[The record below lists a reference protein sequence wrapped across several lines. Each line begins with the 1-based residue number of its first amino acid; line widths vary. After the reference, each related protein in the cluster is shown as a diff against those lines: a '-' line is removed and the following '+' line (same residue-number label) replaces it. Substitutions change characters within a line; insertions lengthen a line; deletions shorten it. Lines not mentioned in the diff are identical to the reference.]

1 MFKTKKSRELLMN
14 TIFGCTFY
22 GSIAIFSTLTM
33 GTLYGIV
40 AVSSMMLLS
49 YLILKFV
56 EWVQDGSEEAS

>member
-14 TIFGCTFY
+14 TIFGCVFY
-22 GSIAIFSTLTM
+22 GGVALLSVLTM

-40 AVSSMMLLS
+40 MVSSMMLLS

-56 EWVQDGSEEAS
+56 EWVQDGSEEA

>member
-1 MFKTKKSRELLMN
+1 MN
-14 TIFGCTFY
+14 TIFGCVFY
-22 GSIAIFSTLTM
+22 GGVAIFSTLTM

-56 EWVQDGSEEAS
+56 EWVHNGSEEAS